1 MFTLHHEVLITSRSS
16 RWGGSACAHSYLT
29 ELSTVAWVTDTGE
42 GAQTSPTL
50 AILTAVH
57 TLTAVDHHLTVS
69 PSESIDTTAT
79 VTGIQVLFLC
89 DIECTAVASVYI
101 NKQ

>member
-16 RWGGSACAHSYLT
+16 RWGGNGCAHSYLT
-29 ELSTVAWVTDTGE
+29 ELSTVAWVTDTSE
-42 GAQTSPTL
+42 GAQTTPTL

-89 DIECTAVASVYI
+89 DIECTAVASV
-101 NKQ
+101 NTTK